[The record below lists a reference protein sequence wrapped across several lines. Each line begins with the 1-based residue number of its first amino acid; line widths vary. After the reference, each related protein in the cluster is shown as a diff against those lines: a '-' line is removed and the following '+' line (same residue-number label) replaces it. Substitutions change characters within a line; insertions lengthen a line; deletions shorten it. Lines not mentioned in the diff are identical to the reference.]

1 MRRLIMTIT
10 ISLVLRRVASFN
22 TAATLIAFA
31 PRWKTQFHLTSAV
44 AGVSILS
51 GRSRPQLLRS
61 RHFSTAS
68 LASTRDSNLERVRPF
83 QVTSSYE
90 PTGDQP
96 LAIQQLVKQVQQ
108 GDKFS
113 ILQGITG
120 TGKTFVMSHV
130 IAHCNRP
137 TLVLCHNK
145 TLAAQLARELRSF
158 FQHNSVELFVSY
170 YNSYTPEYFIE
181 TTGTYSEKKCSVNDE
196 IDALRHRATRALLE
210 RKDVIVVA
218 SVSCIFGLGLPAEY
232 LEASTAIAVDDEV
245 DPQDLVR
252 QLKAM
257 LYVRPEGCD
266 DMLRGTYQ
274 LSRGNMFEGSS
285 KLILSLWPPHEKYPM
300 RIELETDNNSV
311 TRIKSI
317 LSTNAS
323 GGLAPRDSLH
333 IFPAKHHVVS
343 DQRLEQAC
351 ILIEQEMK
359 DRMEELNQMGKH
371 IESSRLQQRVMND
384 LLLLRETGYC
394 PGAENYSRHL
404 AGRAQGE
411 PPDTLIDYFKLAGDG
426 DWLLVVDESH
436 VTLPQLKAMYF
447 GDRNRKLRLV
457 KHGYRLP
464 SALDNRPLKDEE
476 FWNEVSQAVFVSA
489 TPSSK
494 ELALAE
500 SSPVEMMIRPTF
512 VCDPTIELRSPDGQL
527 DHLVLEVKMRALRG
541 ERTLAMALT
550 KRDAEDL
557 SLYMLEHDVNSA
569 YIHCD
574 LTTQERSDA
583 LKALQNGDIDCLVGV
598 NLLREGLDLP
608 QVSLVAILNAD
619 SQGFLRSE
627 TALLQTVGRA
637 ARNMNGKAIF
647 YAKRVTDAMQ
657 RCMDATNRRRTVQL
671 AYNKEFNQSS
681 ISTKGSSMMSLFDL
695 LKEEIESEK
704 AVEIFRPTSK
714 RELAGG
720 VPRELHLAEFPSGSV
735 SLDSR
740 SSVITDHLPSKP
752 GVYFWKD
759 AAGNILYIGKA
770 KKLRSRVKS
779 YLGLGTKHS
788 PRINIMLAK
797 ATTVE
802 YVLTPSERDALVLE
816 SNLIKHHLPPYN
828 VLLKDDS
835 SYPYIC
841 ASVGDAYPR
850 FSAVPRRQV
859 GEKASKYR
867 YFGPYPKYEDIN
879 TVLDHIEEIYD
890 LRAKSFDAR
899 YGSGTQNEYK
909 LLFDRVLSEVF
920 DGANGGQSMIPLR
933 AEFEEASLLFGSTY
947 NKCRDVVAIGQTK
960 EGASDAVV
968 HVLQLRNGLLANRF
982 SYICTLPK
990 DCQGT
995 EDLASVI
1002 ESVLIQRHYPSGEGS
1017 TIGGFSFFPDEVLLQ
1032 YPLISTAE
1040 LKRAIKSA
1048 RTLAEPNRSVPT
1060 DVRHVA
1066 SKGPRQQSDERAIE
1080 FAYANAKQVAI
1091 DSMLEGDRGA
1101 TKTSLDGTAIKELEY
1116 LLSLENPPTRIE
1128 CYDISHTQGEV
1139 AVGSRVVFVNGK
1151 PEPTLYRRFNIQSEV
1166 GNDDYASLEEVL
1178 QRRFSRVWVNGK
1190 GGLVGEDDP
1199 WAMPDLVVIDGG
1211 VGQLRA
1217 AIKGMAK
1224 SNVFPHF
1231 TDVDNGEGGDVI
1243 FEDDDMDL
1251 DSGASNGVESQ
1262 LQRRAFVPICSLA
1275 KNLEEVFVYGRPDP
1289 VNDTPDSPGLLL
1301 LRSLRDESHR
1311 FALASH
1317 RRRRTAELVK

>member
-1 MRRLIMTIT
+1 MTAI
-10 ISLVLRRVASFN
+10 ISLAILRRVASFYAVPSS
-22 TAATLIAFA
+22 TAFHPRRKIHSHLASTGAF
-31 PRWKTQFHLTSAV
+31 T
-44 AGVSILS
+44 LS
-51 GRSRPQLLRS
+51 GRSRLQQLSPRQ
-61 RHFSTAS
+61 FSTAS
-68 LASTRDSNLERVRPF
+68 LESTTDSNSERSRPF

-96 LAIQQLVKQVQQ
+96 LAIQQLVKQVRE

-170 YNSYTPEYFIE
+170 YNSYIPEYFVE

-210 RKDVIVVA
+210 RRDVIVVA
-218 SVSCIFGLGLPAEY
+218 SVSCIYGLGLPAEY
-232 LEASTAIAVDDEV
+232 LEASTAVAVDDVV
-245 DPQDLVR
+245 DPQELIR
-252 QLKAM
+252 KLKAM
-257 LYVRPEGCD
+257 LYVRPDGND

-274 LSRGNMFEGSS
+274 LSKGNLFGGSTS
-285 KLILSLWPPHEKYPM
+285 LVLSLWPPHEKYPM
-300 RIELETDNNSV
+300 RIELETHGESL

-323 GGLAPRDSLH
+323 GGLAPRDSLR

-343 DQRLEQAC
+343 DQRLERAC
-351 ILIEQEMK
+351 LLIEREMK
-359 DRMEELNQMGKH
+359 ERVEELNQTGKLT
-371 IESSRLQQRVMND
+371 ESIRLQQRVTND

-436 VTLPQLKAMYF
+436 VTLPQLKAMYY
-447 GDRNRKLRLV
+447 GDRSRKLGLV

-464 SALDNRPLKDEE
+464 SALDNRPLMDNE
-476 FWNEVSQAVFVSA
+476 FWNQVSQAVFVSA
-489 TPSSK
+489 TPSSR
-494 ELALAE
+494 ELALAQ

-512 VCDPTIELRSPDGQL
+512 VCDPTIELRPPEGQL
-527 DHLVLEVKMRALRG
+527 AHLVEEVKVRALRN

-557 SLYMLEHDVNSA
+557 ASYMIEHDINAA

-647 YAKRVTDAMQ
+647 YAKKVTDAMQ
-657 RCMDATNRRRTVQL
+657 RCIDATNRRRSVQL
-671 AYNKEFNQSS
+671 AYNEKFNRSA

-704 AVEIFRPTSK
+704 ALEIFRPNAS
-714 RELAGG
+714 REFEG
-720 VPRELHLAEFPSGSV
+720 VPQERCLLELPSGSL
-735 SLDSR
+735 SLDSP

-779 YLGLGTKHS
+779 YLSPGTKHS
-788 PRINIMLAK
+788 PRIKIMLAK

-802 YVLTPSERDALVLE
+802 FVLTPSERDALILE
-816 SNLIKHHLPPYN
+816 SNLIKHHLPAYN

-879 TVLDHIEEIYD
+879 AVLDHIEDTYD

-899 YGSGTQNEYK
+899 QGSGTQHEYK
-909 LLFDRVLSEVF
+909 QLFDRAMSEVF
-920 DGANGGQSMIPLR
+920 EGGDGGQAMMSLR
-933 AEFEEASLLFGSTY
+933 AEYEEASLLFGSTY
-947 NKCRDVVAIGQTK
+947 NRCRDVVAIGQST
-960 EGASDAVV
+960 GVANDAVV
-968 HVLQLRNGLLANRF
+968 HVLQLRDGILANRF
-982 SYICTLPK
+982 SYTCTLPK

-1002 ESVLIQRHYPSGEGS
+1002 ESVLVQRHYPSGEGS
-1017 TIGGFSFFPDEVLLQ
+1017 AIGGFSFFPDEVLLQ
-1032 YPLISTAE
+1032 YPLVSTTQ
-1040 LKRAIKSA
+1040 LKRVIKNA
-1048 RTLAEPNRSVPT
+1048 RALVEPNGSTPT
-1060 DVRHVA
+1060 DVRHVV
-1066 SKGPRQQSDERAIE
+1066 SRGPRQQSDERAIE
-1080 FAYANAKQVAI
+1080 FAIANAKQAAVDRI
-1091 DSMLEGDRGA
+1091 MEGDRGA
-1101 TKTSLDGTAIKELEY
+1101 TKTSLDGTAIKELEVM
-1116 LLSLENPPTRIE
+1116 LTLEKPPKRIE

-1139 AVGSRVVFVNGK
+1139 AVGSRVVFVDGR
-1151 PEPTLYRRFNIQSEV
+1151 PEPKLYRRFNIQSEV

-1178 QRRFSRVWVNGK
+1178 QRRFSRVWVNGE
-1190 GGLVGEDDP
+1190 GGLVGHDDP
-1199 WAMPDLVVIDGG
+1199 WSMPDLVVIDGG
-1211 VGQLRA
+1211 VGQLGA

-1224 SNVFPHF
+1224 SDVFPCF
-1231 TDVDNGEGGDVI
+1231 SNIIVDEGDDVI
-1243 FEDDDMDL
+1243 VENGDMDQY
-1251 DSGASNGVESQ
+1251 DFASKSIA
-1262 LQRRAFVPICSLA
+1262 LPSPRRAFVSICSLA
-1275 KNLEEVFVYGRPDP
+1275 KNKEEVFVFGRGGP
-1289 VNDTPDSPGLLL
+1289 VNNAPDSPALLL

-1311 FALASH
+1311 FALTSH
-1317 RRRRTAELVK
+1317 RRRRKAELIK